1 MWSSRNQEPGRWG
14 RLLFLLWLLALL
26 AAPLVSS
33 AADPLPE
40 SLGQWY
46 KPSNKRQV
54 WLHTMFAMRRE
65 LQAVREYAELQDGP
79 RMAQW
84 AQRLTGHYEKLP
96 QMVPEWRDET
106 DPQLISQ
113 LLEEVQA
120 GDYEGTLRATEHLE
134 RDCRACHR
142 QYQALAALKYRW
154 PQFDALRIS
163 DGVDG
168 ERAYADHME
177 SMSTTLNRVKIAI
190 EDDRW
195 GAAEESLGELR
206 NQLHGL
212 GEGCQECHKEAAT
225 RERILGAAST
235 ATLDELGQALST
247 EEPKAAGR
255 LLGEAAVQICARC
268 HGVHRL
274 LTDMQRH
281 LFDLKKNE
289 PEQ

>member
-1 MWSSRNQEPGRWG
+1 MWWSKGPDSDRGG
-14 RLLFLLWLLALL
+14 RLRIALWLVTLL
-26 AAPLVSS
+26 AIPLVAG

-46 KPSNKRQV
+46 KPLNKRQV

-84 AQRLTGHYEKLP
+84 AQRLARHYEKLP

-106 DPQLISQ
+106 DPTLVTQ
-113 LLEEVQA
+113 LLAQVQT
-120 GDYEGTLRATEHLE
+120 GDYEDTLRATEHLE
-134 RDCRACHR
+134 RDCRSCHR
-142 QYQALAALKYRW
+142 QYQALTALRYRW
-154 PQFDALRIS
+154 PRFDALYVP
-163 DGVDG
+163 DGMGG

-177 SMSTTLNRVKIAI
+177 ALSITLNRVKIAL

-195 GAAEESLGELR
+195 GPAEESLGELR
-206 NQLHGL
+206 IQLHGL
-212 GEGCQECHKEAAT
+212 GEGCQECHQEAAT

-235 ATLDELGQALST
+235 ATLNELGQALST
-247 EEPKAAGR
+247 RDPKTSGR

-274 LTDMQRH
+274 LTDVQRH
-281 LFDLKKNE
+281 LFDQE
-289 PEQ
+289 RP